1 MEVTDVRPVIA
12 MPRMNN
18 SPFRIYMKSKYVKCL
33 KECGADV
40 RWIDLKDPAK
50 AAKDAL
56 ECDGLLLPGGG
67 DMDPAI
73 YGQTKKTECGKPDPV
88 RDAAELK
95 MLEAFIP
102 TRKPIL
108 GICRGIQ
115 VLNVYL
121 GGTLHQDIKLTQG
134 RKHQYF
140 RKRKVGSHQ
149 VKLVPRARFSKLL
162 GCDQMIV
169 NSMHHQAIDQLGPG
183 LTIAAVSEDGFIEG
197 VELFLHPFCVGV
209 QWHPEHMADD
219 HPLQMKIFEE
229 FVSACKK

>member
-1 MEVTDVRPVIA
+1 MRPVIA

-33 KECGADV
+33 KRCGADV
-40 RWIDLKDPAK
+40 RWIDLKDPDQ

-56 ECDGLLLPGGG
+56 KCDGLLLPGGG
-67 DMDPAI
+67 DMDPSL
-73 YGQTKKTECGKPDPV
+73 YGQTMIKECGKPDPA

-121 GGTLHQDIKLTQG
+121 GGTLHQDIKKTQA
-134 RKHQYF
+134 RRHSYF
-140 RKRKVGSHQ
+140 RKRKIGSHQ
-149 VKLVPRARFSKLL
+149 VKLIPRAQFSKML
-162 GCDQMIV
+162 GCSQMTV

-183 LTIAAVSEDGFIEG
+183 LTIAAVSEDGFIEA

-209 QWHPEHMADD
+209 QWHPEHMADN
-219 HPLQMKIFEE
+219 HPLQQKIFEE
-229 FVSACKK
+229 FVAACKK